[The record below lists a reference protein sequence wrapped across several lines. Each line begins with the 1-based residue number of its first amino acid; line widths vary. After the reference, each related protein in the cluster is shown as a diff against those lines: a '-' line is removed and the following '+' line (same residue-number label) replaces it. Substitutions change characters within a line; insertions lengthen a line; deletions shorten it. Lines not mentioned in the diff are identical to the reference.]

1 MLFEGLSL
9 YDSHLI
15 DLVCKLYLMHF
26 LHQLLD
32 HFFEDQLFLDEHVLV
47 RIVFRLQVSYNVAEL
62 LLGKLEIG

>member
-1 MLFEGLSL
+1 
-9 YDSHLI
+9 
-15 DLVCKLYLMHF
+15 MHF